1 MRPEQAGYWDALL
14 GKTVRLQAWQEELA
28 RTNLSSRYLDSSATR
43 DFLVQEET
51 TLRPVLQQL
60 GFAH

>member
-1 MRPEQAGYWDALL
+1 
-14 GKTVRLQAWQEELA
+14 VRLQAWQDELT
-28 RTNLSSRYLDSSATR
+28 RTNLSSRYLDSSATH
-43 DFLVQEET
+43 DFLVQEEA

>member
-1 MRPEQAGYWDALL
+1 
-14 GKTVRLQAWQEELA
+14 VRLQAWQEELA